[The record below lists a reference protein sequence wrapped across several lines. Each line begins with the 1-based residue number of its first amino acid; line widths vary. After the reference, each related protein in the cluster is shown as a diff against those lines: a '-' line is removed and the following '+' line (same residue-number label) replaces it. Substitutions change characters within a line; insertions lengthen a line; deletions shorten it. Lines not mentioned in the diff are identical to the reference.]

1 MDERSIIFCKHI
13 VQNIEKIESFTKGIS
28 RENLISDELKQYAVV
43 RALEIIGEAAKN
55 ISVSSKKEHPE
66 IPWKEIIGSRDKMI
80 HHYFGVDLNIVWNI
94 IQNDLPDL
102 KKKLGKICA

>member
-28 RENLISDELKQYAVV
+28 KENLISDELKQYAVV

-55 ISVSSKKEHPE
+55 ISASSKKEHHE

-80 HHYFGVDLNIVWNI
+80 HNYFGVDLNIIWNI

-102 KKKLGKICA
+102 KKKLEKICA